1 MRASEGSPVQYTAL
15 DIFSFHQKKRKRA
28 RGRKGKKTD
37 HIFLLETL
45 FGAKD
50 VIQSAKWE
58 ENSGGLQV
66 WPASQESVR
75 SSEMTP
81 LHREQH

>member
-1 MRASEGSPVQYTAL
+1 MRCARCLFISPEN
-15 DIFSFHQKKRKRA
+15 KREKESC
-28 RGRKGKKTD
+28 
-37 HIFLLETL
+37 LLAE
-45 FGAKD
+45 D

-81 LHREQH
+81 LHRQWP